1 MDDPIHMV
9 TFARVVEANSFA
21 AAAKRLGVTTSVAS
35 KHVAKLEKSLGA
47 RLLNRST
54 RKLSL
59 TEAGEAFY
67 EHCARLIVELEASEQ
82 SIAQIETEL
91 RGSLRVSAPPSMVAM
106 HIAPALAEFRRR
118 HPQLELEFDLS
129 NRVIDFSEEGYDMA
143 LRVTRQPSP
152 DLLSRALA
160 PLRICVVASPE
171 YLRTHGVP
179 EHPEQLAGHECL
191 LFSLEDDPT
200 TWTFHDSAG
209 RAVRTKVR
217 GAFRSNVMEP
227 LHKMAVHGL
236 GIAQLPSYM
245 VGGDVEHGRLVQ
257 LFREWDSYRGASV
270 FAVWPQHRRDSRKVR
285 LFVEF
290 LVERFGEE
298 EAYWDR
304 ALRLRG
310 HESAA

>member
-1 MDDPIHMV
+1 MV

-67 EHCARLIVELEASEQ
+67 EHCARLIVELEAAEQ
-82 SIAQIETEL
+82 SIAQVETEL

-160 PLRICVVASPE
+160 PLHICVVASPE

-200 TWTFHDSAG
+200 TWTFHDGAG
-209 RAVRTKVR
+209 RAVRIKVR

-236 GIAQLPSYM
+236 GIALLPSYM

-270 FAVWPQHRRDSRKVR
+270 FAVWPTHRRDSRKVR

-304 ALRLRG
+304 ALRLHG
-310 HESAA
+310 IETEA

>member
-1 MDDPIHMV
+1 MV

-21 AAAKRLGVTTSVAS
+21 AAAKRMGVTTSVAS
-35 KHVAKLEKSLGA
+35 KHIAKLEQSLGA

-67 EHCARLIVELEASEQ
+67 EHCARLIVELEAAEQ
-82 SIAQIETEL
+82 SLAQIETEL

-118 HPQLELEFDLS
+118 YPQLELEFDLS
-129 NRVIDFSEEGYDMA
+129 NRVIDFSEESYDMA
-143 LRVTRQPSP
+143 LRVTRQPAA
-152 DLLSRALA
+152 DLLSRPLA
-160 PLRICVVASPE
+160 PMQICVVASPD
-171 YLRTHGVP
+171 YLRQHGVP
-179 EHPEQLAGHECL
+179 KQPEQLTDHECL

-200 TWTFHDSAG
+200 QWTFYDAAG
-209 RAVRTKVR
+209 RPERVKVR

-245 VGGDVEHGRLVQ
+245 VGEDVRRGRLVQ
-257 LFREWDSYRGASV
+257 LFRDWVTFRGASV

-304 ALRLRG
+304 ALRQ
-310 HESAA
+310 HAHPEFDA